1 MNNENVQNLLKR
13 IPKWSL
19 IKEEGIF
26 KIQRSYKF
34 KNFKQA
40 LNFTNMIGDMAENV
54 GHHPSLLTEWGRVR
68 VTWWSHSING
78 LQEIDIICAKKTDA
92 LDCF

>member
-1 MNNENVQNLLKR
+1 MNNENEQNLLKR

-26 KIQRSYKF
+26 KIQRCYKF

-40 LNFTNMIGDMAENV
+40 LNFTNMIGDMADNI
-54 GHHPSLLTEWGRVR
+54 GHHPSLLTEWGRVK

-78 LQEIDIICAKKTDA
+78 LQEIDIICAAQTDT
-92 LDCF
+92 LFN